1 MVPDGCVVSFLEGYQ
16 EQGRAPHREAKNETK
31 LSAHIVAI
39 CRLFDQAFTIRKFK
53 ESRNMSSFWSRN
65 VCPFWSRK
73 TSWLVWFLR
82 RFGFGFGVSA
92 WVGFGLRF
100 GPGSARVAVQ

>member
-1 MVPDGCVVSFLEGYQ
+1 MVPDDCVVSFLGGDQ
-16 EQGRAPHREAKNETK
+16 EQGRAPHQEAKTETK

-39 CRLFDQAFTIRKFK
+39 CPLPDHAFTIKTQK
-53 ESRNMSSFWSRN
+53 ESRNMSPFWSRN

-73 TSWLVWFLR
+73 TSRLVQFLA
-82 RFGFGFGVSA
+82 RFGLGFLGPG